1 MVKVWKKIKTAVKE
15 VFNLLTNL
23 LCPVMS
29 AICVIMEVFQ
39 LPAGAIQAVKNAE
52 YWCWKVAGTK
62 TNIDDLLEKVDD
74 AVEKTEAG
82 HNQIKND

>member
-1 MVKVWKKIKTAVKE
+1 MKKIWKKIKTAVKE

-29 AICVIMEVFQ
+29 AICVVMEVLQF
-39 LPAGAIQAVKNAE
+39 PSSAIQAVKKAE

-62 TNIDDLLEKVDD
+62 NNIDDLLEKVDD
-74 AVEKTEAG
+74 AVEKTEEE